1 MPPTPPTLILSLDTD
16 SFIIYIRTDDVVD
29 KDIVED
35 FKTRFDTV
43 NYELECF
50 SIGRPLS
57 KRKNKKA
64 IGLIKDE
71 LGGKTMKTFV
81 EL

>member
-1 MPPTPPTLILSLDTD
+1 MQRAPHAHHLD
-16 SFIIYIRTDDVVD
+16 SVFGYRYFIIYIRTDDVVD

-35 FKTRFDTV
+35 VKTRFDTI

-50 SIGRPLS
+50 STGRPLS

-64 IGLIKDE
+64 I
-71 LGGKTMKTFV
+71 
-81 EL
+81 

>member
-1 MPPTPPTLILSLDTD
+1 MPTTLILSLDID

-35 FKTRFDTV
+35 VKTRFDTV
-43 NYELECF
+43 NFELECF
-50 SIGRPLS
+50 SIGRQLS

-64 IGLIKDE
+64 IGLMKDE
-71 LGGKTMKTFV
+71 LGGKTMKKFI